1 MKKVTSSV
9 IPSPYE
15 IRKKTDKEIFVR
27 LRDNIEEKV
36 REDEGTSTYYEYD
49 EIEIR
54 IPLTQD
60 VEQYIED
67 NFEALFIAS
76 SPEKA
81 FAKITELQELLADT
95 IEEVLL
101 HE

>member
-1 MKKVTSSV
+1 MKKVNSSV

-15 IRKKTDKEIFVR
+15 IRKKTDKEVFAL
-27 LRDNIEEKV
+27 LRDNIEEKT
-36 REDEGTSTYYEYD
+36 REGEEGTSTYYEYD
-49 EIEIR
+49 EIEIK

-60 VEQYIED
+60 AEQYIED

-76 SPEKA
+76 SPEKS

-101 HE
+101 A